1 MIRHHVGMNRRAPV
15 RRRRSGCGCSLI
27 VLFLLLVGIVVAA
40 EFGARWYLADQVEQ
54 KAADRLGAPVSV
66 EFGALP
72 ILPGL
77 ITERSVD
84 QVRLTSPGN
93 ATVPRIDVTGRQV
106 TLVDGAVHAATAAGT
121 ATLSGNQLTAAAAQ
135 GNPGNDT
142 PLAGLSEVRSVRPDA
157 ATGLLH
163 ADIGGIAEIG
173 VSPGV
178 TDGQLTLTPQQSALL
193 GFPLPDGLFSG
204 ISGTV
209 DSAIASLPDGVVIDG
224 TEVVNDGLEVR
235 LGGTDVVLQ

>member
-1 MIRHHVGMNRRAPV
+1 M
-15 RRRRSGCGCSLI
+15 
-27 VLFLLLVGIVVAA
+27 VGIVVAA

-54 KAADRLGAPVSV
+54 KATDRLGAPASV

-77 ITERSVD
+77 IIDRSVD
-84 QVRLTSPGN
+84 HVRLTSPGN
-93 ATVPRIDVTGRQV
+93 AIVPSIDVTGRQV
-106 TLVDGAVHAATAAGT
+106 TLVDGVVHAATAAGT
-121 ATLSGNQLTAAAAQ
+121 ATLDGNQLTAAAAQ
-135 GNPGNDT
+135 GNPGNNS

-157 ATGLLH
+157 AAGLLH
-163 ADIGGIAEIG
+163 ADIGGIAEVG

-178 TDGQLTLTPQQSALL
+178 TNGQLTLTPQQTALL

-209 DSAIASLPDGVVIDG
+209 DSAIASLPDGVVIDEA
-224 TEVVNDGLEVR
+224 EVVDDGLEVR
-235 LGGTDVVLQ
+235 LGGTDIVLQ